1 MRNQSDDRQRGV
13 GTTHGRRSVKG
24 FFGKS
29 SFVGSIPAYKGRAG
43 CGMLFRRVRGIGRGQ
58 GPGVTCGGRSQS
70 EPHVFARHTLDAYI
84 TIPLPY
90 DPMISIDFSRLGSQF
105 LTPMCHI
112 GGVGQLAKVQNQD
125 VFLNDLVFYFSQ
137 IDLVFYFSQFAI
149 VVAVVVIVLIVAV
162 VVALV
167 VGKSMRCVCICV
179 G

>member
-1 MRNQSDDRQRGV
+1 
-13 GTTHGRRSVKG
+13 
-24 FFGKS
+24 
-29 SFVGSIPAYKGRAG
+29 
-43 CGMLFRRVRGIGRGQ
+43 
-58 GPGVTCGGRSQS
+58 
-70 EPHVFARHTLDAYI
+70 
-84 TIPLPY
+84 
-90 DPMISIDFSRLGSQF
+90 MISIDFSRLGSQL

-162 VVALV
+162 VVAIV
-167 VGKSMRCVCICV
+167 VGNSMRCVCICV